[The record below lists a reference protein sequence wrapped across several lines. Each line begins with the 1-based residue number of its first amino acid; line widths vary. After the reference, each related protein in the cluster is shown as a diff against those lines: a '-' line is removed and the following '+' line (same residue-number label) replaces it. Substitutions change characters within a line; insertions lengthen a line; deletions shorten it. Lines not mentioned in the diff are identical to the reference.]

1 VTGLRLELA
10 VVPRPGEL
18 RMRDRG
24 GFVLDTVVTNLGDE
38 PVEPQWWLVR
48 LAVDGEDSVRFAFTV
63 ANGVRERRPP
73 LAPGESA
80 TTSWPGLGRSLLE
93 RPGEHTLVLS
103 LGDSVS
109 PPAVVRVRR

>member
-1 VTGLRLELA
+1 MTGPRLGLA
-10 VVPRPGEL
+10 VVPRPDEL

-63 ANGVRERRPP
+63 ANGVRERRLP
-73 LAPGESA
+73 LAPGESVM
-80 TTSWPGLGRSLLE
+80 TSWPGLGRSLLE
-93 RPGEHTLVLS
+93 RPGEHALVLS
-103 LGDSVS
+103 LGDAMS